1 MNETVQKYF
10 NAMQQGADG
19 EDDLVGLFVDDAVYQ
34 EPFGGQTLTGRD
46 AIREWLRASRAQA
59 PPDLQITVERIDIV
73 GDVVEATWTCESP
86 IFLSPTRGRDR
97 FTIRNGKIVRLESE
111 VVEPPTLVNDGE
123 ALNG

>member
-1 MNETVQKYF
+1 
-10 NAMQQGADG
+10 MQQGADG

-73 GDVVEATWTCESP
+73 GDVVEATWTCERPSSSP
-86 IFLSPTRGRDR
+86 RLAVAIALR
-97 FTIRNGKIVRLESE
+97 FATARSCGSNPRWSSR
-111 VVEPPTLVNDGE
+111 PPW
-123 ALNG
+123 